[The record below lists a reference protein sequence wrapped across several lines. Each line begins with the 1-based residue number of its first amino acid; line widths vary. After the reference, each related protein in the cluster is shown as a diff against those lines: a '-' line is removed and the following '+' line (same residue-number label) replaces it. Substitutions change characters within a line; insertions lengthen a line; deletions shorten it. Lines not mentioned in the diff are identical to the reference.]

1 MTIIR
6 IPGARNKLYSL
17 LASDPAFLS
26 EKTNE
31 NTAMKSALVT
41 MGAKSVWVQIEVK
54 RLCSLRISVNKP
66 KKFEKPLIFFDV
78 FTIIIF

>member
-1 MTIIR
+1 MR

-17 LASDPAFLS
+17 FDSDSAFLS

-31 NTAMKSALVT
+31 NTAIKSALVT
-41 MGAKSVWVQIEVK
+41 IGAKSVWVQIEVK

-66 KKFEKPLIFFDV
+66 RKFEKLLIFSDLCS
-78 FTIIIF
+78 IINFN